1 MVLFRLSLVNCR
13 SVMCLVI
20 VQLFC
25 LAGRPLIFW
34 VDVEWGVEGI
44 GKHFHLIMYYGQND
58 SGVCKKNS
66 ITFFSIF
73 FV

>member
-20 VQLFC
+20 VLLFC
-25 LAGRPLIFW
+25 LAGLPLIFW

-44 GKHFHLIMYYGQND
+44 GKHFLIMYVVR
-58 SGVCKKNS
+58 SE
-66 ITFFSIF
+66 
-73 FV
+73 

>member
-20 VQLFC
+20 VLLFC

-34 VDVEWGVEGI
+34 VDVEWGFILGEWGVEGI
-44 GKHFHLIMYYGQND
+44 GKHFLIM
-58 SGVCKKNS
+58 
-66 ITFFSIF
+66 
-73 FV
+73 

>member
-20 VQLFC
+20 VLLFC

-44 GKHFHLIMYYGQND
+44 GKHFLIMYYGQND
-58 SGVCKKNS
+58 SGVCK
-66 ITFFSIF
+66 
-73 FV
+73 